1 MQKGRRERRQPA
13 EKKDGLDEKA
23 FQKPL
28 HRATDARQGSYV
40 TLQRC
45 GQLLLTA
52 RAAAALSSHLCA
64 HVSRHQAVARGHDP
78 TTTRTSGHIS
88 PNKGPEAWVLV
99 GPDEAHNGQDAVQRC
114 TKDKLRTGGK
124 NKERELQKHVISR
137 HGKGR
142 VPGAWCGGESCLRK
156 EQWVGVGERYRREDT
171 DGIAHSRQRRAHE
184 APTAARLG
192 LEVAHDCV
200 WSEQTDGMRSV
211 SAECVHRE
219 HGRADGRH

>member
-1 MQKGRRERRQPA
+1 M
-13 EKKDGLDEKA
+13 KKLFKSRYIA
-23 FQKPL
+23 RL
-28 HRATDARQGSYV
+28 RQGSYV

-52 RAAAALSSHLCA
+52 RAAAVLSSHLCA

-142 VPGAWCGGESCLRK
+142 VPGAVASLACARSSGLALASVIVVKTRMALPTVDSAALTRLQPPRDLALKLRTTACGPSKRTGCDR
-156 EQWVGVGERYRREDT
+156 
-171 DGIAHSRQRRAHE
+171 
-184 APTAARLG
+184 
-192 LEVAHDCV
+192 
-200 WSEQTDGMRSV
+200 
-211 SAECVHRE
+211 
-219 HGRADGRH
+219 